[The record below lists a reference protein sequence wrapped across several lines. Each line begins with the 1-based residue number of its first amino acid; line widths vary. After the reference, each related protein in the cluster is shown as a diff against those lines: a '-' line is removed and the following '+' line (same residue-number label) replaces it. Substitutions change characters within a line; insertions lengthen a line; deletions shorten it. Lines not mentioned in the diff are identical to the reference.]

1 MSEHI
6 RELQQGEFLFKEGD
20 AADCA
25 YIVESGGLEIST
37 HSEGEQVIIC
47 TLTDGDIV
55 GEMGIIDNEERRA
68 KSEQRT
74 LSR

>member
-6 RELQQGEFLFKEGD
+6 RELQQGEFLLKEGD

-25 YIVESGGLEIST
+25 YIVESGCLEIST

-55 GEMGIIDNEERRA
+55 GEMGIIDNE
-68 KSEQRT
+68 QRT